1 MRRAFASAAG
11 AVAATA
17 ALAAAAALC
26 GCGSAPAD
34 LFAVTRAPAPGGGAT
49 AMAPLTLVVS
59 DDGSVIC
66 DRRRAALPGPLL
78 LQARQLQRDLQPI
91 VRAGTRLAPGS
102 RPVYTYA
109 VRTPDGSAGFAD
121 DSPGQPKALSQL
133 VYLTLQIDEQ
143 VCRR

>member
-1 MRRAFASAAG
+1 MRRAFAF
-11 AVAATA
+11 
-17 ALAAAAALC
+17 AAAAVTAAAALVALC
-26 GCGSAPAD
+26 GCGSTSAD
-34 LFAVTRAPAPGGGAT
+34 LFVVTRAPAPGGGAT
-49 AMAPLTLVVS
+49 AMPPLTLVVS
-59 DDGSVIC
+59 DAGSVIC
-66 DRRRAALPGPLL
+66 DGRHAALPGPLL

-91 VRAGTRLAPGS
+91 VRAGTRLAPGP

-121 DSPGQPKALSQL
+121 DSPGQPKAFSQL